1 MGKQYVVMEIKMENN
16 EIKYPNTLSVII
28 LNYKNID
35 LTAKCV
41 NYLMESVEKAKIATE
56 IIVIDNSASLTANQL
71 KKILPSNIKIIENE
85 VNQGFS
91 RANNQGIKICTG
103 QYILL
108 LNNDAF
114 VNPECLWGG
123 LDYLMENIDVG
134 IWAPKLMGEDGSMQV
149 SCAQLPSFKGLI
161 GEYLLFR
168 NLDWYIDVYNWTEP
182 HEVGTV
188 VGAYLLLKK
197 SVIDQVGLLDEDFFF
212 SVEDVDYCKRVHKA
226 GFKVVFDPRF
236 KVLHIGSASSED
248 SWISSQHLHNYRVL
262 YFHKHHGKLSSWA
275 AWLIIKL
282 GLIVR
287 RVH

>member
-1 MGKQYVVMEIKMENN
+1 MEDKESLQ
-16 EIKYPNTLSVII
+16 YPNTLSVII

-41 NYLMESVEKAKIATE
+41 TCLTESIDKSKISAE
-56 IIVIDNSASLTANQL
+56 IIVVDNSAPETANDL
-71 KKILPSNIKIIENE
+71 KNALPSTVKIIENK

-91 RANNQGIKICTG
+91 RANNQGIQICAG
-103 QYILL
+103 QYVLL

-114 VNPECLWGG
+114 VNPECLLGG
-123 LDYLMENIDVG
+123 LTYLKENNNVG
-134 IWAPKLMGEDGSMQV
+134 VWAPKLVGEDGSMQV
-149 SCAQLPSFKGLI
+149 SCARLPSFKGLI

-168 NLDWYIDVYNWTEP
+168 NFDWYDDVYQWSEP
-182 HEVGTV
+182 HDVGNV

-212 SVEDVDYCKRVHKA
+212 SVEDVDYCKRIHETGLTVI
-226 GFKVVFDPRF
+226 FDPRF

-262 YFHKHHGKLSSWA
+262 YFQKHHGKLSAGA
-275 AWLIIKL
+275 AWMIIKL
-282 GLIVR
+282 GLIIR
-287 RVH
+287 RLR